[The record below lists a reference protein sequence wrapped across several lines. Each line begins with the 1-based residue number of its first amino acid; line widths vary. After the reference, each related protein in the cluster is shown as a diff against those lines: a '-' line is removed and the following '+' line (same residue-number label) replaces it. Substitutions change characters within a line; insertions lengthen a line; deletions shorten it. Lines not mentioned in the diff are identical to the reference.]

1 MPKISV
7 LLPVFNAEDTLFR
20 AASSCLNQTFSD
32 LELIII
38 NDGSSDKTSNTCDQ
52 LASEDSRV
60 KIIEFKSNK
69 GVSKAI
75 ESGRISAN
83 GELMA
88 RMDADDF
95 SYPERFMYQ
104 VDLFESDPTM
114 TACGTAV
121 RLMGAPSTDP
131 GRGFLNYVDW
141 VNSLNAPHKI
151 ASQRFIDSPVAN
163 PTSMIRANDLEKVG
177 GFSDPTWAEDYD
189 LWLNFLSR
197 KMRITNIKKVL
208 LDWHDSP
215 KRLTRSS
222 SRYSLNNFSKAKAHY
237 LAKLPNVLS
246 KGIEIAGAGPIGKR
260 LARDLNDQGVKVT
273 RFYEL
278 DRKKINQKINEIPVH
293 GYSDL
298 KYKSET
304 LVSAVCRPGAREKIR
319 NVASSSG
326 YIEGENFFCTA

>member
-1 MPKISV
+1 
-7 LLPVFNAEDTLFR
+7 
-20 AASSCLNQTFSD
+20 
-32 LELIII
+32 
-38 NDGSSDKTSNTCDQ
+38 
-52 LASEDSRV
+52 
-60 KIIEFKSNK
+60 
-69 GVSKAI
+69 
-75 ESGRISAN
+75 
-83 GELMA
+83 
-88 RMDADDF
+88 MDADDF
-95 SYPERFMYQ
+95 SYSERFMYQ
-104 VDLFESDPTM
+104 VNLFESDPTM

-121 RLMGAPSTDP
+121 RLIGAPSADP

-141 VNSLNAPHKI
+141 VNSLNAPNSI

-197 KMRITNIKKVL
+197 KMRITNLKKVL

-215 KRLTRSS
+215 NRLTRSS

-260 LARDLNDQGVKVT
+260 LARDLKDQGVKVT

-278 DRKKINQKINEIPVH
+278 DQKKINQKINEIPVH
-293 GYSDL
+293 DYSDL

-319 NVASSSG
+319 NIASSSG
-326 YIEGENFFCTA
+326 YIEGENFFCAA

>member
-1 MPKISV
+1 
-7 LLPVFNAEDTLFR
+7 
-20 AASSCLNQTFSD
+20 
-32 LELIII
+32 
-38 NDGSSDKTSNTCDQ
+38 
-52 LASEDSRV
+52 
-60 KIIEFKSNK
+60 
-69 GVSKAI
+69 
-75 ESGRISAN
+75 
-83 GELMA
+83 
-88 RMDADDF
+88 MDADDF

-151 ASQRFIDSPVAN
+151 DSQRFIDSPVAN
-163 PTSMIRANDLEKVG
+163 PTSMIRASALEKVG

-260 LARDLNDQGVKVT
+260 LARDLKDQGVKVT

>member
-20 AASSCLNQTFSD
+20 SASSCLNQSFSD

-38 NDGSSDKTSNTCDQ
+38 NDGSTDKTSNTCDQ

-121 RLMGAPSTDP
+121 RLMGAPSADP

-141 VNSLNAPHKI
+141 VNSLNAPNTI
-151 ASQRFIDSPVAN
+151 DSQRFIDSPVAN
-163 PTSMIRANDLEKVG
+163 PTSMIRASALEKVG

-197 KMRITNIKKVL
+197 KMRITNLKKVL

-215 KRLTRSS
+215 NRLTRSS
-222 SRYSLNNFSKAKAHY
+222 KRYSLNNFSTAKDI
-237 LAKLPNVLS
+237 L
-246 KGIEIAGAGPIGKR
+246 
-260 LARDLNDQGVKVT
+260 
-273 RFYEL
+273 
-278 DRKKINQKINEIPVH
+278 
-293 GYSDL
+293 
-298 KYKSET
+298 
-304 LVSAVCRPGAREKIR
+304 
-319 NVASSSG
+319 
-326 YIEGENFFCTA
+326 